1 MPLLEV
7 RKITKRFGGLVA
19 IDELDFTIEGG
30 EIVGLIGPNGAG
42 KTTLFNVLS
51 GFLSP
56 TRGRV
61 FFDRVDITGWKPHRV
76 SEKGLVRTFQQNLLV
91 SEMTALQNVVLACH
105 LSSRVNLWG
114 VLFNTRSRRENEQ
127 RSIREASEILTLVG
141 LGEVSNELA
150 KNLPHGYQRMLGI
163 GVALAARPRLLML
176 DEPATGLNA
185 VEMSRQMG
193 IIRQIRDMGT
203 TILLV
208 EHQMQAVMNTC
219 ERICV
224 LNFGKKI
231 AEGTPSE
238 IAANDTVIEAYLG
251 AEYAAKR
258 KKPDGQIR

>member
-7 RKITKRFGGLVA
+7 RRLTKRFGGLVA
-19 IDELDFTIEGG
+19 IDELDFTIERG

-56 TRGRV
+56 TKGRIL
-61 FFDRVDITGWKPHRV
+61 FDNVDITGWKPHRV
-76 SEKGLVRTFQQNLLV
+76 AKKGLVRTFQQNLLV
-91 SEMTALQNVVLACH
+91 SEMTALQNIVLARH
-105 LSSRVNLWG
+105 LSSHVNLLG
-114 VLFNTRSRRENEQ
+114 VLFNTRSTRENEQ
-127 RSIREASEILTLVG
+127 RSLQEANEIVNLVE

-163 GVALAARPRLLML
+163 GMALAAGPKLLIL

-185 VEMSRQMG
+185 YEISRQMS
-193 IIRQIRDMGT
+193 IIKRIRDMGT

-208 EHQMQAVMNTC
+208 EHHMEAIMNTC

-224 LNFGKKI
+224 LDFGRKI

-238 IAANDTVIEAYLG
+238 IAANETVIEAYLG
-251 AEYAAKR
+251 ADYAAKR
-258 KKPDGQIR
+258 KELDGQIR

>member
-1 MPLLEV
+1 MPLLET
-7 RKITKRFGGLVA
+7 RKLTKRFSGVVA
-19 IDELDFTIEGG
+19 VDDLDLAIERG

-56 TRGRV
+56 THGKV
-61 FFDRVDITGWKPHRV
+61 LFDGVDITAWKPHRV
-76 SEKGLVRTFQQNLLV
+76 ARKGLVRTFQQNLLV
-91 SEMTALQNVVLACH
+91 SEMTALQNIMLACH
-105 LSSRVNLWG
+105 LSSRVNLLG
-114 VLFNTRSRRENEQ
+114 VLLNTRSTRGNEQ
-127 RSIREASEILTLVG
+127 RSLRDATDILNLVE
-141 LGEVSNELA
+141 LGDVSSELA

-163 GVALAARPRLLML
+163 GVALAAHPKLLML

-185 VEMSRQMG
+185 VEISRQMG

-224 LNFGKKI
+224 LDFGKKI
-231 AEGTPSE
+231 AEGTPSQ
-238 IAANDTVIEAYLG
+238 IAADNRVIEAYLG
-251 AEYAAKR
+251 AEYASKR
-258 KKPDGQIR
+258 QQLNG